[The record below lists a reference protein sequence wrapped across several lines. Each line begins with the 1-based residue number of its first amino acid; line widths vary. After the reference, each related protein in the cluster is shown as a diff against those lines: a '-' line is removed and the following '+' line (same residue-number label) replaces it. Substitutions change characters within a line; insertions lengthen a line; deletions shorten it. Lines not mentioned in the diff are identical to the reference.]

1 MYKKHTFTN
10 PFKMSYLY
18 KETIKAKPSEIP
30 QKPHFCFLLQSW
42 ITGSQILQKRWLFC
56 IFSSQV
62 GDSGFEGKGGA
73 VFGFFHIF

>member
-30 QKPHFCFLLQSW
+30 QKPHFCFLLPVLDHRKSN
-42 ITGSQILQKRWLFC
+42 TSEKMVIL
-56 IFSSQV
+56 
-62 GDSGFEGKGGA
+62 
-73 VFGFFHIF
+73 HIF